1 MMTRIAMRRR
11 GLLSA
16 ALALAAARPVMAQA
30 VKLVLQLNY
39 VPSGFHSPLFLGVQ
53 RGWYKEAG
61 VDLEIRDGRGSG
73 PTINLVAAG
82 QVDVGY
88 VDLSALALAVAKGV
102 PAKAIAMLIRTSG
115 QGVIVAKGSGLRKPE
130 DFRGKE
136 IITNSSSTEAA
147 FFKGFLA
154 TAGMTERDAKIV
166 GVDSAA
172 KEASILLGRGDG
184 AVAPLPYLK
193 SLLDGKR
200 DFDFV
205 PFAAFG
211 VDLLDNGLVAGE
223 TAIRTKGPTLKSF
236 LAVTARA
243 YQYSIDNQPEEAVR
257 AMIAMRPD
265 AGINP
270 KVAADFFRYDI
281 PLIASATTQGKPIG
295 YMSAADWD
303 HAVATLKRLGLIATE
318 VKAAD
323 MYDTSFQPS

>member
-1 MMTRIAMRRR
+1 
-11 GLLSA
+11 
-16 ALALAAARPVMAQA
+16 
-30 VKLVLQLNY
+30 

-53 RGWYKEAG
+53 RGWYRDEG
-61 VDLEIRDGRGSG
+61 VDLDIRDGRGSG

-82 QVDVGY
+82 QADVGY
-88 VDLSALALAVAKGV
+88 VDLTSLVLAVAKGV

-115 QGVIVAKGSGLRKPE
+115 QGVIVAKGSGLARPE

-154 TAGMTERDAKIV
+154 TAGMTERDVKLV

-172 KEASILLGRGDG
+172 KESSILLGRGDA

-193 SLLDGKR
+193 SLLAGKR

-205 PFAAFG
+205 SFAAFG

-223 TAIRTKGPTLKSF
+223 TAIRTKGPALKAF
-236 LAVTARA
+236 LAVTARS
-243 YQYSIDNQPEEAVR
+243 YQYAVDGHVKEAVG

-270 KVAADFFRYDI
+270 QVAADFFSYDV
-281 PLIASATTQGKPIG
+281 PLIASPTTAGKPIG

-303 HAVATLKRLGLIATE
+303 HAIATLQHLGLVGAE

-323 MYDTSFQPS
+323 MYDMSFQSN

>member
-1 MMTRIAMRRR
+1 MTPRLPRRTVLA
-11 GLLSA
+11 GLF
-16 ALALAAARPVMAQA
+16 AAAAPAA
-30 VKLVLQLNY
+30 AADPVKLVLQLNY
-39 VPSGFHSPLFLGVQ
+39 VPSGFHAPLFLGVR

-61 VDLEIRDGRGSG
+61 IDLDIRDGRGSG

-82 QVDVGY
+82 QADVGY
-88 VDLSALALAVAKGV
+88 VDLTSLALAVAKGV

-115 QGVIVAKGSGLRKPE
+115 QGVIVAKGSGLKRPE

-154 TAGMTERDAKIV
+154 TAGMTERDVKLV

-172 KEASILLGRGDG
+172 KESSILLGRGDA

-193 SLLDGKR
+193 SLLAGKR
-200 DFDFV
+200 EFDFV
-205 PFAAFG
+205 AFADFG
-211 VDLLDNGLVAGE
+211 VELLDNGLVAGE
-223 TAIRTKGPTLKSF
+223 TAIRTKGPALKAF

-243 YQYSIDNQPEEAVR
+243 YQHAIDGGVEEAVK

-270 KVAADFFRYDI
+270 QVAADFFRYDV
-281 PLIASATTQGKPIG
+281 PLIASANTRGKPVG
-295 YMSAADWD
+295 HMSPADWED
-303 HAVATLKRLGLIATE
+303 AGATLKKLGLIAPA
-318 VKAAD
+318 VKVTD
-323 MYDTSFQPS
+323 MYDTRFQPD